1 MRSHRVR
8 PDGAQGGA
16 AKAALAN
23 VLIRDTAFGQSGISD
38 STVLV
43 SDLGSAYLREVQPRL
58 TCVLAER
65 HVLYELRYA
74 ARQRLTADLFIGAL
88 LGPMGLRVFSTCP
101 VVNLA
106 IRKG

>member
-23 VLIRDTAFGQSGISD
+23 VLIRDTAFRKSGISD

-58 TCVLAER
+58 TCVLAEPCR
-65 HVLYELRYA
+65 
-74 ARQRLTADLFIGAL
+74 
-88 LGPMGLRVFSTCP
+88 P
-101 VVNLA
+101 V
-106 IRKG
+106 